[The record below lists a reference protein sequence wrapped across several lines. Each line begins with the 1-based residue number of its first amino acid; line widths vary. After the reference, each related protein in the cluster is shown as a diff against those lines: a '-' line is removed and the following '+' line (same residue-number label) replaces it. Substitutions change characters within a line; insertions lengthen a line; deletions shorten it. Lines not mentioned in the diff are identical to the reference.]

1 MATKFVEAIS
11 RFLTE
16 CPYVIS
22 VHDLM
27 TKTRLELEKGFFLDL
42 HYNETY
48 SRYSYTL
55 IKQKQRIVGWDNAP
69 HHPNLT
75 NAPHHFHAE
84 DGTVQPSTF
93 IGEPV
98 NDIGEV
104 VETVN
109 DILSR

>member
-48 SRYSYTL
+48 SRYS
-55 IKQKQRIVGWDNAP
+55 
-69 HHPNLT
+69 
-75 NAPHHFHAE
+75 
-84 DGTVQPSTF
+84 
-93 IGEPV
+93 
-98 NDIGEV
+98 
-104 VETVN
+104 
-109 DILSR
+109 